1 MFRKKDYCHVCG
13 HSIASVAEMIK
24 KGILF
29 AAVIIVLGTVCYA
42 DEYVLVMSKDNDAC
56 LHMLRIFNVDLKK
69 AGFIEFDRH
78 EEFTTIKWETKRR
91 YSVTKGGERNYD
103 DPATRENVLMSVFD
117 INNDGRKEVVLKFYQ
132 RGLHGIASDHIFVL
146 RKEDSVLFDQ
156 GVGSYKEFYK
166 RAIKILGGAQDNEA
180 FQANTYPLKE
190 IPHVDIMPSLGTE
203 KNVQVDYSMGGWF
216 YLNPFV
222 YKNVHYLTMT
232 DRELGDP
239 ARWLVIFKLGHDNL
253 IKDTCYY
260 LRAVKCRD
268 NPKGGQ
274 R

>member
-1 MFRKKDYCHVCG
+1 
-13 HSIASVAEMIK
+13 MIK
-24 KGILF
+24 SILL
-29 AAVIIVLGTVCYA
+29 AAVIIVLGTVCSA

-56 LHMLRIFNVDLKK
+56 LHMLRIFNADLKK
-69 AGFIEFDRH
+69 AGSIEFDRH
-78 EEFTTIKWETKRR
+78 EEFTAIKWETKRR
-91 YSVTKGGERNYD
+91 YSITKGGEKDYD

-132 RGLHGIASDHIFVL
+132 RGLHGIPSDDIFVF
-146 RKEDSVLFDQ
+146 RKDDSVLFDE
-156 GVGSYKEFYK
+156 GVGSYKDLQK
-166 RAIKILGGAQDNEA
+166 ASVILGGAFDRKPFESNI
-180 FQANTYPLKE
+180 YKLKE
-190 IPHVDIMPSLGTE
+190 IPPADIVPSLGTE
-203 KNVQVDYSMGGWF
+203 KNVQVDYSLGGWF

-239 ARWLVIFKLGHDNL
+239 ARWLVIFKLGPDNL
-253 IKDTCYY
+253 IKDVCYY

-268 NPKGGQ
+268 NPKG